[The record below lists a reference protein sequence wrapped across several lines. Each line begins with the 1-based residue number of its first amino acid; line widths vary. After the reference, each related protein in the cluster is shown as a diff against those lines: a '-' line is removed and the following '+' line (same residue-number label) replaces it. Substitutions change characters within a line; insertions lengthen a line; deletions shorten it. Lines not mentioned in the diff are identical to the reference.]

1 LKSLN
6 NKSKI
11 MVLVAGVLSQ
21 MVIGSIYAWAEI
33 GSRLALVYKLED
45 WQTQLIYGL
54 TIGVFSFGTII
65 TGPLVRKWGPNKL
78 TFLSGIF
85 YILSFTGA
93 WLSKG
98 SFPILVITLGLGVG
112 IAIALSYVVPLST
125 ATAWFPNK
133 KGSVTG
139 LAVMGFGGG
148 AIFSSWVIRGLSSF
162 NLDILYI
169 TLILGVAG
177 GIILIASSF
186 FQKFPKYCP
195 NAPKLEVISRKDLF
209 NKSKFWI
216 LCGIMFLATTGGL
229 IIIGSVVNLSKEWGV
244 GNVSAVAI
252 TVIALG
258 NASGRLIWGGIIDK
272 LKLKA
277 IPLSLGLMTIG
288 FTIILFSTSS
298 PVLFILGLLIT
309 GMQFGSSLV
318 IYSVYT
324 EMLFG
329 HGSIGKVYPFI
340 FASYGLGAIIGP
352 TIGGLLHDIYKS
364 YTPILLIIILF
375 PLLSMLLFGI
385 LAKKN

>member
-1 LKSLN
+1 
-6 NKSKI
+6 

-33 GSRLALVYKLED
+33 GSRLSLVYKLED

-98 SFPILVITLGLGVG
+98 SFPILVLTLGLGVG

-125 ATAWFPNK
+125 ATAWFPEK

-148 AIFSSWVIRGLSSF
+148 AIFSSWVIRGLSTY
-162 NLDILYI
+162 NLDILFI

-177 GIILIASSF
+177 GIILITSSF
-186 FQKFPKYCP
+186 FQKFPKDCP
-195 NAPKLEVISRKDLF
+195 NTPKPEVISRKDLF

-229 IIIGSVVNLSKEWGV
+229 IVIGSVVTLSREWGV

-258 NASGRLIWGGIIDK
+258 NASGRLLWGGIIDK

-277 IPLSLGLMTIG
+277 IPLSLGLMATG
-288 FTIILFSTSS
+288 FIILLFSASS

-329 HGSIGKVYPFI
+329 HGAIGKVYPFI

-364 YTPILLIIILF
+364 YTPILMIIILF

-385 LAKKN
+385 LVKKN